1 MSELGITLNFKDQAM
16 TWDDLT
22 INMKDPES
30 LADLLDPQG
39 AFLAPGGP
47 RFMPEMSK

>member
-1 MSELGITLNFKDQAM
+1 MILGRDVMSELGITLDFKDQTM

-30 LADLLDPQG
+30 LPELLNPVHD
-39 AFLAPGGP
+39 F
-47 RFMPEMSK
+47 FWNN